1 MMQSA
6 LSITPALG
14 ASVALAATGA
24 DTAPSAD
31 GSVDT
36 EAFLLLLAALLRQ
49 APSPSGERLSAVS
62 TPEQAATRGGMPPQ
76 AGPATDPGVATPGPV
91 ETSGDDTA
99 PAEPQQEGSQ
109 VAPSPAPLA
118 LEQAAAWLAMTL
130 QLPLASRGGELGV
143 ATDTPLPSDQ
153 LADSPGPTARP
164 AVVPPSA
171 DATTCGQIAMNGA
184 ERLDL
189 GSRATPLATP
199 GATAAVG
206 DQTREAAFELVPPA
220 PTERSSKVEA
230 EQGGS
235 RGVDTPTA
243 LERRD
248 GADARK
254 PPLTPR
260 LPTVSAVTDAQG
272 NARQVN
278 QAGAGFTL
286 APTGQDVSAVE
297 AVPEPADRAPAP
309 MLVALGPAG
318 GEGRS
323 ALAPVEPQ
331 PAHYGATSE
340 QSRQAGP
347 RGEHLAAG
355 RAVQD
360 LASGGAT
367 APQTTSSGS
376 VPATSADTS
385 TLVASE
391 SGEPGSPLPL
401 AGSAQLPG
409 AQPARRRHDV
419 ELGAALLPPAS
430 REVLTALVTGAREL
444 VNPSTPQ
451 PVHVQVL
458 RGLESALER
467 PGHTVRL
474 ALQPEGLGSV
484 DLQVTLGAGGVRVQ
498 IAAERADTQQL
509 LQAGTPQLAQA
520 LEQRGVPVEQVL
532 VQLSGGH
539 IGGGDFRQP
548 RQAPASTARVGRVR
562 GVAAET
568 AAVERGEDVM
578 HRVDLRI

>member
-6 LSITPALG
+6 LSITPATG
-14 ASVALAATGA
+14 ASAALAAAGA
-24 DTAPSAD
+24 EVAPSAD

-49 APSPSGERLSAVS
+49 APSPPEERMPTMS
-62 TPEQAATRGGMPPQ
+62 TTEQPSTRGGMPPQ
-76 AGPATDPGVATPGPV
+76 VGPATDPGVATPRPV

-130 QLPLASRGGELGV
+130 QLPLASRGDELGV
-143 ATDTPLPSDQ
+143 ATDTPLPSEQ
-153 LADSPGPTARP
+153 IADGPGPTARP

-171 DATTCGQIAMNGA
+171 DATTRGQIAMNDA

-189 GSRATPLATP
+189 RSRATASTTP
-199 GATAAVG
+199 GATVAVG
-206 DQTREAAFELVPPA
+206 DQTRAAAFELVPPT
-220 PTERSSKVEA
+220 PTERSSKVKA

-235 RGVDTPTA
+235 RGVDTPMT
-243 LERRD
+243 LEPWDDTDTGTPR
-248 GADARK
+248 
-254 PPLTPR
+254 LTPR
-260 LPTVSAVTDAQG
+260 SPTVSAAAGAQG

-309 MLVALGPAG
+309 VPTALGPVG
-318 GEGRS
+318 SEGRHVLS
-323 ALAPVEPQ
+323 PAEPP

-340 QSRQAGP
+340 QSGQAGP
-347 RGEHLAAG
+347 RSEHLAAG

-360 LASGGAT
+360 LASGGAP
-367 APQTTSSGS
+367 APQTASSGS
-376 VPATSADTS
+376 APAASADTS
-385 TLVASE
+385 TLVASVG
-391 SGEPGSPLPL
+391 GEPGSPLPL
-401 AGSAQLPG
+401 AGSAQPPE

-430 REVLTALVTGAREL
+430 REVLAALLTGTREQ
-444 VNPSTPQ
+444 VNPSVPQ

-458 RGLESALER
+458 RGLEAALER

-498 IAAERADTQQL
+498 IATERADTQQL
-509 LQAGTPQLAQA
+509 LQASTPQLAQA

-548 RQAPASTARVGRVR
+548 RQVPAATARVGRVR
-562 GVAAET
+562 GAAAET